1 MDTPQQKFLKLL
13 ARDYPTTAA
22 ATQEI
27 INLQAILKLPKPTEH
42 FMSDLHGE
50 YEAFTHILS
59 SASGVIREKVDR
71 VLGER
76 LSAQERA
83 EFATLIYYPAQKL
96 AQLKPAQK
104 DLNEFYRQT
113 LYRLID
119 VCRLMSS
126 KYTRSYVRKRLP
138 QGFSYIIDELLH
150 AHFEDHDKD
159 LYYGRILSAIID
171 NGRADAFITAMCELI
186 RRLAVHKLHI
196 VGDIFDRGARPD
208 IILDELMAHH
218 AVDIQ
223 WGNHDVEWMGAAAG
237 SAVCIASVIH
247 VSLSYNNLETLE
259 DGYGLNLRPLALFAE
274 EVYRH
279 TDVSA
284 FWPKLV
290 NDGGYSAEDL
300 ARVARMHKAIAVI
313 LCKLECQ
320 VVRRNPDF
328 GMLDRALLEKVNFV
342 TQTVEVDGKVYRMRD
357 CDFPTVDPAHP
368 SRLTQG
374 EQEVMDKLC
383 QSFTESERLARHVR
397 FLYANGSVYKIENHN
412 LLFHGAI
419 PFDENGQLAKVFMDG
434 QNYCGRE
441 FMDYCERMAR
451 QGYFA
456 PLGSEARRKGQ
467 DFLWYLWCGR
477 RSPIFGRYKMANFEH
492 FFLDEEE
499 SYAEQKDPYYYWVEN
514 DDTAVAEAAV
524 LRIFENFG
532 LDPAHGH
539 IVNGHVPVRAK
550 NGEKPVKAGGRLI
563 VIDGGFCQAYH
574 KRTGIAGYTLVFSS
588 RGLSLRSHGSFETT
602 QKAIRENADILS
614 TVNVFETS
622 ERRVY
627 VEDTDEGLRL
637 QDQIED
643 LKRLVAAYADGTL
656 KEQE

>member
-434 QNYCGRE
+434 QTYCGRE

-514 DDTAVAEAAV
+514 DDTAVAEEAV

-563 VIDGGFCQAYH
+563 VIDGGFCKAYH